1 MDNKQNVRT
10 GVRRLSQNKGQ
21 EVFKISDGL
30 INEDYSNKQL
40 PQQGK
45 DFNLLSVYYNKKSG
59 NGNFME
65 KIGRLNK
72 KFYNCSDK
80 YVKSKKLV
88 EKLSDDLYLNLFHQ
102 INCYVEE
109 IERLNQKLSL
119 NNNQEL
125 RKTIEQLN
133 KEISDKK
140 EKIRNYENKIK
151 EKINNEE
158 KLKKEIESYKRSL
171 IFYKDKIKIGILSRN
186 RNPINTLGRKTNS
199 FYYRKKSN
207 KNPQNN
213 YLSPSPSKKKKL
225 LKNKTSRD
233 LNLKLD
239 SEINNKENNLEKE
252 EKEKTINILNSE
264 EKIEKVNKIF
274 KIKESFYKIDRE
286 NNFLENRDY
295 DIYGKDIEEKEDEE
309 NNSFELVRP
318 IEKSKS
324 IKIKNKDK
332 NSQETSPNYSSG
344 LLNALTQELYGSSE
358 NTAKNTIENDS
369 NKDLFSINKNINSE
383 STSEKRESIL
393 IDAEEKS
400 KTLNLDKKG
409 NNTTKNIK
417 KINKFSNNVN
427 KSGNLKQK
435 NNNQNNNYRSNKS
448 NNKMILKTEND
459 SNTNKTKQAK
469 TSTKSKP
476 KNYNKSTDKVS
487 SFSEVHTPYVKKKFK
502 KQIDKDKEKNIPI
515 SNKTPLSTESTPSFK
530 YNSNTLSSNQGR
542 ANKNIE
548 IGRRTEN
555 NAIEENKYMKMKR
568 KKTDLNTGYNSMS
581 NLNVLGKYNPSSKVS
596 RYKKNEIENNKELTS
611 VFKDVNDD
619 YIKSIEMLRKQEEQ
633 IKYMLRFIDLD
644 DEN

>member
-1 MDNKQNVRT
+1 M
-10 GVRRLSQNKGQ
+10 
-21 EVFKISDGL
+21 
-30 INEDYSNKQL
+30 
-40 PQQGK
+40 
-45 DFNLLSVYYNKKSG
+45 
-59 NGNFME
+59 
-65 KIGRLNK
+65 
-72 KFYNCSDK
+72 
-80 YVKSKKLV
+80 
-88 EKLSDDLYLNLFHQ
+88 
-102 INCYVEE
+102 
-109 IERLNQKLSL
+109 
-119 NNNQEL
+119 
-125 RKTIEQLN
+125 
-133 KEISDKK
+133 
-140 EKIRNYENKIK
+140 
-151 EKINNEE
+151 
-158 KLKKEIESYKRSL
+158 
-171 IFYKDKIKIGILSRN
+171 
-186 RNPINTLGRKTNS
+186 
-199 FYYRKKSN
+199 
-207 KNPQNN
+207 
-213 YLSPSPSKKKKL
+213 
-225 LKNKTSRD
+225 KNKTSRD

-542 ANKNIE
+542 ENKNIE